1 MNRRLVLFAAG
12 LVLGVGMV
20 YATPA
25 KHTKK
30 AKPAPTATAGPT
42 AQPTAAEPAL
52 DWTAWFK
59 DGNGSFKDKVEY
71 LYFAWFAQDARPWL
85 EKGDTRLRF
94 AQGAVELV
102 SRLGPKET
110 SGRLLKVD
118 IAYITAKDEYGM
130 PKWDSLKK
138 AAHLE
143 GTLANVKAL
152 AAKPQPWTAED
163 LRLAFPVFNTF

>member
-1 MNRRLVLFAAG
+1 MKRRLALIAAG

-20 YATPA
+20 AAAPA

-30 AKPAPTATAGPT
+30 AKPAPTATAG
-42 AQPTAAEPAL
+42 PTAAEPAL

-59 DGNGSFKDKVEY
+59 DGNGSFKDKVDY
-71 LYFAWFAQDARPWL
+71 LYFAWFAQDARPWI
-85 EKGDTRLRF
+85 EKGDSRQHF

-102 SRLGPKET
+102 SRLGPKEA
-110 SGRLLKVD
+110 SDRLLKVD

-143 GTLANVKAL
+143 GTLANVMAL
-152 AAKPQPWTAED
+152 AAKPRPWTAED
-163 LRLAFPVFNTF
+163 LRLAFPVFTAY